1 MDTFKS
7 KLIQLTLATAFT
19 AATMSSAYAEEDVEQ
34 TVIDPVIGQPTI
46 EMHSKDFELTGLLGL
61 ANVEHVS
68 TNGLF
73 GVRFAYH
80 LTENIFAEASYS
92 VTGHGNS
99 VTYYDAVMGYQFP
112 GQLFLSQNYRYNTA
126 TYLVFGGG
134 KSDFESANDYNGG
147 NYNTVVGGGGYR
159 VMLTDDFNIRF
170 DLRGHVHHQL
180 KHDTDAWAIDIEA
193 AVGLGYY
200 F

>member
-1 MDTFKS
+1 MDIFKNR
-7 KLIQLTLATAFT
+7 LIQLTSVAIL
-19 AATMSSAYAEEDVEQ
+19 SASLLSNANAEEDVEQ

-46 EMHSKDFELTGLLGL
+46 EMHSKDFEITGVLGL

-73 GVRFAYH
+73 GARFAYH
-80 LTENIFAEASYS
+80 ITENIFAEASYS

-99 VTYYDAVMGYQFP
+99 ITYYDGVIGYQFP
-112 GQLFLSQNYRYNTA
+112 GQLFLSQKYRYNTS

-134 KSDFESANDYNGG
+134 KSDFDNGG
-147 NYNTVVGGGGYR
+147 SYNTVVGGGGYR
-159 VMLTDDFNIRF
+159 VMITDDFNIRF
-170 DLRGHVHHQL
+170 DLRGHVHHQI
-180 KHDTDAWAIDIEA
+180 KFDTDAWAIDFEA